1 MSGMDEGFKMINR
14 LMGINA
20 QQRLPF
26 YEMLPWFLLSIGIF
40 VGFWVVLM
48 VLRKYALDKRKDK
61 DISTK
66 SAIRQIEKF
75 HKDGILSDEQYKRAI
90 RAVLGKNELISR
102 GKDGIVLENKNDED
116 DDS

>member
-1 MSGMDEGFKMINR
+1 MDEGFKMINR
-14 LMGINA
+14 LIGINA

-26 YEMLPWFLLSIGIF
+26 YEMLPWVLLSIGIF

-102 GKDGIVLENKNDED
+102 GKDGIVLENKDDED
-116 DDS
+116 VNS

>member
-1 MSGMDEGFKMINR
+1 MDEGFKMINR
-14 LMGINA
+14 LIGINA

-102 GKDGIVLENKNDED
+102 GEEGNVSENENDQD
-116 DDS
+116 DNS

>member
-14 LMGINA
+14 LIGINA

-26 YEMLPWFLLSIGIF
+26 YEMLPWVLLSIGIF

-102 GKDGIVLENKNDED
+102 GEEGNVSENENDQD

>member
-14 LMGINA
+14 LIGVNT

-40 VGFWVVLM
+40 VGFWVVL
-48 VLRKYALDKRKDK
+48 VILRKYALDKRKDK

-90 RAVLGKNELISR
+90 RAVLGKNELISG
-102 GKDGIVLENKNDED
+102 GKDGSVLENKNEED
-116 DDS
+116 DNS

>member
-1 MSGMDEGFKMINR
+1 MDEGFKMINR
-14 LMGINA
+14 LIGINA

-40 VGFWVVLM
+40 VGFWVVL
-48 VLRKYALDKRKDK
+48 VILRKYALDKRRDK

-116 DDS
+116 DNS